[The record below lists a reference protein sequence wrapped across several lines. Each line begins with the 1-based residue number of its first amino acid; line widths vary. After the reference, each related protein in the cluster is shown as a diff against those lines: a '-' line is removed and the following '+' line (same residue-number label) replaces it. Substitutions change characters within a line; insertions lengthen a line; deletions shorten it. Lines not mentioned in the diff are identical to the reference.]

1 MVKLR
6 PDMKHVD
13 DPDLLEPLWDG
24 PMANQLSGADGK
36 ISNAQAKWGRGYWQ
50 QDMDQQCYTGVHRT
64 AVSTV
69 SQTALIVVFE
79 MTARIAVALSAVG
92 CQMKRDAVRYA

>member
-64 AVSTV
+64 AVSFRCCNCCEP
-69 SQTALIVVFE
+69 SGKSL
-79 MTARIAVALSAVG
+79 LLDG
-92 CQMKRDAVRYA
+92 YL